1 VARRADDPFDELA
14 AGITAL
20 TGRPAT
26 AEDRNR
32 FQTYLDLFLR
42 WNRTHRMTALH
53 SPAAIVRTLFLDS
66 LLFLPLLPPRP
77 ASIVDIGA
85 GAGIPGLPLRLVEPR
100 LALTLVEARRKRVS
114 FLRVVCRELGLND
127 VVVKEG
133 RAEELI
139 EEDPTLAGSFD
150 AVVSRAVGPVRL
162 LVPVALRYLK
172 PGGVFLASGP
182 PKPRPGGPPG
192 NLMEVVQVS
201 NPGAR
206 GSRVFLRARKDSN
219 VPRGT

>member
-1 VARRADDPFDELA
+1 VARQADDPFHELA

-26 AEDRNR
+26 PEDRRR
-32 FQTYLDLFLR
+32 FKAYLDLFLR
-42 WNRTHRMTALH
+42 WNRTHRMTALR

-66 LLFLPLLPPRP
+66 LLFLPLLPPPP
-77 ASIVDIGA
+77 AAIVDLGA

-114 FLRVVCRELGLND
+114 FLRVVCRELGLDD

-139 EEDPTLAGSFD
+139 EQDPTLPGSFD

-182 PKPRPGGPPG
+182 PKPHPGGLEG
-192 NLMEVVQVS
+192 GLIEVVEVMS
-201 NPGAR
+201 PGAR
-206 GSRVFLRARKDSN
+206 APRVFLRATKGYN